1 MVSGDILPRAYGF
14 RPLSGSQSV
23 ATSHESQTHQM
34 LSSSGRE
41 KETVE
46 SYRRRM
52 VAVWRDGGF
61 DSRRESVERRRGLC
75 EGCDVVGIKMC
86 RMEGDGMGWD
96 RMGRKTTE
104 QDVGKESSS
113 GHGEWWA

>member
-1 MVSGDILPRAYGF
+1 
-14 RPLSGSQSV
+14 
-23 ATSHESQTHQM
+23 
-34 LSSSGRE
+34 
-41 KETVE
+41 
-46 SYRRRM
+46 M

-75 EGCDVVGIKMC
+75 EGCEVVGIKMC
-86 RMEGDGMGWD
+86 RMEGGGMGWD
-96 RMGRKTTE
+96 GMGRKTTE